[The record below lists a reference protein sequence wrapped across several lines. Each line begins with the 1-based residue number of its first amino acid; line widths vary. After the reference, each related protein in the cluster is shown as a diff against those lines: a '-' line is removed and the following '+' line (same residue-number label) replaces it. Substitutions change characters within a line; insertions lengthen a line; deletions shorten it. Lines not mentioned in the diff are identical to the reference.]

1 MLTASCYSSQCCFTF
16 FCSFSWRLT
25 ESVCSTNALPIAMH
39 RQTRT
44 LFLFTYAKIPHV
56 CAPILHNYNTDVTD
70 PQAFMP
76 ASAWH
81 SCRDAAL
88 FPNYFGQTCYYCYYY
103 KCQDLSDAVTTVAG
117 HFTKFTNKML
127 HDSCLDDRLSFLY
140 YQSAGNDVRCL
151 SAK

>member
-1 MLTASCYSSQCCFTF
+1 MLTASCYSSQYCFTF
-16 FCSFSWRLT
+16 FCSFCWRLT

-44 LFLFTYAKIPHV
+44 LFLFTYAKILHV
-56 CAPILHNYNTDVTD
+56 CAPVLQKYNTDVTD

-88 FPNYFGQTCYYCYYY
+88 FPNYFLQTCCHYLINR
-103 KCQDLSDAVTTVAG
+103 KLSVSV
-117 HFTKFTNKML
+117 N
-127 HDSCLDDRLSFLY
+127 
-140 YQSAGNDVRCL
+140 CL
-151 SAK
+151 SVTAGLTSVLIQTICLQLAFYVVLMFYVIG